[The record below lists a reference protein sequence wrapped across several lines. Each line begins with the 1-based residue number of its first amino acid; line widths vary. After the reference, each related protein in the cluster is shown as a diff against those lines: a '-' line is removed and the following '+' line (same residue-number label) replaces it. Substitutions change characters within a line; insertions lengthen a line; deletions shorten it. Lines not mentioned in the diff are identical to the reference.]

1 MISGD
6 NAAGIVPLFDIVR
19 KITGR
24 TPLFV
29 NFVEKD
35 REIVTNRTTPAQYR
49 KVGRR
54 GTGKKRGQR
63 EKDRKERGRREI
75 REREKENAC
84 TVREGGESN
93 RLHSAGK
100 LVRRG
105 KGQNGIW
112 RRWRGQ
118 EKRRRSAEIRTKA
131 RSKAEKRVKKLTN
144 RGKGARKNFV
154 RIQIYYKFITTFTSV
169 LYIFPLQWKGRILKE
184 KEKK

>member
-1 MISGD
+1 M
-6 NAAGIVPLFDIVR
+6 
-19 KITGR
+19 
-24 TPLFV
+24 
-29 NFVEKD
+29 
-35 REIVTNRTTPAQYR
+35 TNRTTPAQYR

-63 EKDRKERGRREI
+63 EKDRKERGQREI

-84 TVREGGESN
+84 TVQEGGESN

-105 KGQNGIW
+105 KRTKRIWRRWRGQEKRRRSAEIRTRAAEKRGNGIW

-131 RSKAEKRVKKLTN
+131 AEQGGEKGEKTDKQ
-144 RGKGARKNFV
+144 GKGARKYFV

>member
-1 MISGD
+1 M
-6 NAAGIVPLFDIVR
+6 
-19 KITGR
+19 
-24 TPLFV
+24 
-29 NFVEKD
+29 
-35 REIVTNRTTPAQYR
+35 TNRTTPAQYR

-84 TVREGGESN
+84 TVQEGGESN

-131 RSKAEKRVKKLTN
+131 AEQGGEKGEKTDKQGERGAEKFCQNTN
-144 RGKGARKNFV
+144 LL
-154 RIQIYYKFITTFTSV
+154 QIYYNFYKCIIHLPFTME
-169 LYIFPLQWKGRILKE
+169 G
-184 KEKK
+184 